1 MRVSFVL
8 RSIEIQPLFIDLYIF
23 FIREEKEVGRWR
35 RRGVGGERWN
45 MRGIDYYCLL
55 LFIYR

>member
-35 RRGVGGERWN
+35 RRGVGGDG
-45 MRGIDYYCLL
+45 GIDYY
-55 LFIYR
+55 IEDVG

>member
-23 FIREEKEVGRWR
+23 FIREEKEVGRWG
-35 RRGVGGERWN
+35 RRGVGGEMGN
-45 MRGIDYYCLL
+45 MGVLIIAYYYL
-55 LFIYR
+55 YR

>member
-23 FIREEKEVGRWR
+23 FIREEKEVGRCG
-35 RRGVGGERWN
+35 RRGVGGEMGN
-45 MRGIDYYCLL
+45 NRGIDYYCLL
-55 LFIYR
+55 LFI

>member
-45 MRGIDYYCLL
+45 MRGIAYY
-55 LFIYR
+55 IEDVG

>member
-23 FIREEKEVGRWR
+23 FIRR
-35 RRGVGGERWN
+35 GERGRK
-45 MRGIDYYCLL
+45 MREVFTLRGDGGIAYY
-55 LFIYR
+55 IDDVG